1 MGEKKE
7 TNRTRK
13 GEGNLILFHYSTQL
27 KNIIFCARATWACLF
42 FILQKN
48 KTINIVYREK
58 KGKKKNRKKSEDF
71 LPQFYSTK
79 KNNSYLHHILDTLRF
94 STRTHLTFISKE
106 WYQYPILY
114 NRKEK
119 GK

>member
-1 MGEKKE
+1 MS
-7 TNRTRK
+7 
-13 GEGNLILFHYSTQL
+13 LFIFYST
-27 KNIIFCARATWACLF
+27 
-42 FILQKN
+42 KN

-79 KNNSYLHHILDTLRF
+79 KNNSYLHHILDTLHF

-106 WYQYPILY
+106 
-114 NRKEK
+114 
-119 GK
+119 